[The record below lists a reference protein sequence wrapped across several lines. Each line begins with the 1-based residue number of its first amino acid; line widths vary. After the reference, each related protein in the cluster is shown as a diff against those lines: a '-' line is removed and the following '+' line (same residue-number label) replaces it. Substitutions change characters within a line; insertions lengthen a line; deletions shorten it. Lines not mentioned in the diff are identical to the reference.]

1 MGELVDRDQEHLR
14 LLKIGYYVLAG
25 IGAFTSLFSFMF
37 IGMGLLFAS
46 GAVPAQPG
54 SAGDPRLAGHIFLA
68 IGVVFLL
75 VCLAGTWLVYYTGR
89 SLAEHRRWTFC
100 MVVAALCCL
109 QVPWGT
115 VIGVGTII
123 VLNRPEVKALFRPHT
138 PSLPVPGPSL

>member
-25 IGAFTSLFSFMF
+25 IGAFTSLFSLIF

-46 GAVPAQPG
+46 GAVPAQQG
-54 SAGDPRLAGHIFLA
+54 SADDPRLLGLIFLGM
-68 IGVVFLL
+68 GVGFLV

-89 SLAEHRRWTFC
+89 SLAQHRHWTFC
-100 MVVAALCCL
+100 MIVAALCCL

-115 VIGVGTII
+115 VIGVCTII
-123 VLNRPEVKALFRPHT
+123 VLNRPEVKALFRP
-138 PSLPVPGPSL
+138 PVPSPAS